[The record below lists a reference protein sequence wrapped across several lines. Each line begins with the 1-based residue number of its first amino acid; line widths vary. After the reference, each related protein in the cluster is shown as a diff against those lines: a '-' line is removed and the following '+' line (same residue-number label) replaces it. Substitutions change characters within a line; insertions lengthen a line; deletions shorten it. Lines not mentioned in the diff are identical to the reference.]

1 MKRALIV
8 FLAACGGSPK
18 PAPAVSNETRAEPTS
33 AEPAGTLNARVIQR
47 TASGGVIELAGD
59 RDQAEADAQAVMTAH
74 CGPNAY
80 TIVQEGEEAIGATFE
95 PSPLPT
101 APDVP
106 GPPTSMTG
114 TAWRVHYQ
122 CTQ

>member
-1 MKRALIV
+1 MKRAMIV

-18 PAPAVSNETRAEPTS
+18 PAPAVSNETRAEPS
-33 AEPAGTLNARVIQR
+33 AEPTSTDNARVVTR
-47 TASGGVIELAGD
+47 TASGGVIELSGD
-59 RDQAEADAQAVMTAH
+59 RDQAMADAEAAMAAH

-80 TIVQEGEEAIGATFE
+80 TIVQEGEEAIGVTTE

-114 TAWRVHYQ
+114 IAWRVHYQ
-122 CTQ
+122 CSQ